1 VKGEKKHKN
10 GYLGGEALEAAKVE
24 EELVEEEDVV
34 EVAADRLPRASSTGR
49 MRFRYRSFS
58 DCQVR
63 PGITCRRASNH
74 PRTRMRGHLG
84 RG

>member
-1 VKGEKKHKN
+1 V
-10 GYLGGEALEAAKVE
+10 YLGGEALEATEVV
-24 EELVEEEDVV
+24 EELVEEEEV

-63 PGITCRRASNH
+63 PGTTCNH
-74 PRTRMRGHLG
+74 PRTCVRGQLG
-84 RG
+84 RGSTSGGRRADL